1 MFSFMKKD
9 KADKRDK
16 KERKDAKRPLS
27 RDLFGAVGGSS
38 SSGVGGTTSGS
49 EKLTADELHRLDEVR
64 RSLKIR
70 TRRKEKEKLPSG
82 ITADYTA
89 NLGLNLEG
97 WPDDD
102 KTVQLGSPTS
112 DGSGNSEVASLNSLT
127 MKSETPQHP
136 LPPSRGILKGKSS
149 YGFDAPPAMEELDD
163 DNKLVENTLR
173 NELII
178 YEKPPSVL
186 GSARKPPTLPKRNV
200 EAEPMYSVP
209 RPLGRVTPDPGL
221 VPVYER
227 KPPTEPPPPPPVG
240 ASPSASPRDH
250 EATQE
255 KPFVWTEPPG
265 EGSGWFDHH
274 RHSKLLEG
282 SSQLSLPSLSEAV
295 LPDARE
301 LVVQRKETGDFG
313 FSLRRSVVV
322 ERSSNDPSRYSPLLL
337 IDYSHVIDSLVFRN
351 SVKRTVIFAEPV
363 GSAQSSS
370 LLNYRQHEQQASDAL
385 ALLPGDRLLE
395 VNGQNVQD
403 KSREEII
410 DIIRHSG
417 SSVALRVRHFMM
429 TRRKTWRAERGRFLD
444 VTAHRWND

>member
-1 MFSFMKKD
+1 MFNFMKKD
-9 KADKRDK
+9 KTDKRDK

-27 RDLFGAVGGSS
+27 RDLFGAVSS
-38 SSGVGGTTSGS
+38 SSSSSSAAAAAVAGSATPSGA

-89 NLGLNLEG
+89 NLGLNIDG

-112 DGSGNSEVASLNSLT
+112 DGSASSEVASLSSLT
-127 MKSETPQHP
+127 TKSDAGPTV
-136 LPPSRGILKGKSS
+136 PPSRGILKGKSS
-149 YGFDAPPAMEELDD
+149 YGLDAASCPAEALDD
-163 DNKLVENTLR
+163 DTKLVENTLR

-186 GSARKPPTLPKRNV
+186 KPPAAPKRPHD
-200 EAEPMYSVP
+200 AEPAYSVP
-209 RPLGRVTPDPGL
+209 RLLGRVATPEPGV
-221 VPVYER
+221 VPALVYER
-227 KPPTEPPPPPPVG
+227 KPPTEPPPPPPP
-240 ASPSASPRDH
+240 ATPPKASPRDADH
-250 EATQE
+250 R
-255 KPFVWTEPPG
+255 PFVWPQPPG

-274 RHSKLLEG
+274 RLHHDAESTLR
-282 SSQLSLPSLSEAV
+282 LPSLGEPV
-295 LPDARE
+295 LPDARQ

-322 ERSSNDPSRYSPLLL
+322 ERPSNDPSRYISC
-337 IDYSHVIDSLVFRN
+337 IKRFKCSSVFIGVLRCR
-351 SVKRTVIFAEPV
+351 SAVKRTVIFAEPV
-363 GSAQSSS
+363 GGATGSS
-370 LLNYRQHEQQASDAL
+370 LLNYRQQDASDAL

-395 VNGQNVQD
+395 VNGENVQD

-417 SSVALRVRHFMM
+417 SSVALRVS
-429 TRRKTWRAERGRFLD
+429 KPASNCRATGEKSK
-444 VTAHRWND
+444 